1 MLYWAGNNLNFPPQI
16 PFKHYQVT
24 IASSALMDGVRRK
37 TCKREK
43 VAVAGSKRE
52 KETLAE
58 DIYPKETHKRKTFR
72 RERKALADTIE
83 ETHERKT
90 FKREKEALEAI
101 EDFSLKDTQR
111 IKPTHMREKGSL
123 RDIEDFSLEETLKI
137 RASLLGWYD
146 KNQRILPWRANSVR
160 ESEER
165 EDAEARAYA
174 VWVSEV
180 MLQQTRVATVIRYYG
195 RWMEKWPSI
204 HHLAQASQEEVNEMW
219 AGLGYY
225 RRARYLLEGAKSVVQ
240 GGQFPRT
247 VPDLRKVQGVGDYTA
262 GAIASI
268 AFKQAVPVV
277 DGNVIRVIARLKAI
291 SSNPKE
297 STTVKGFWKLA
308 GQLVDP
314 ERPGDFNQALM
325 ELGSTLCTPSSP
337 SCSSCPVSKRC
348 QALSL
353 SKTPNSGKEILVTDF
368 PVKVSKVKQ
377 REDFAAVC
385 LVEITEKLDLESWKL
400 ESEKDIF
407 LMIKRPDEGLLAGLW
422 EFPSVLLDETNMGL
436 CTRRSAMNKYLKGT
450 FGLET
455 NRSSRVIFRGDVGE
469 YVHIFTHIRLKMHV
483 ELLVL
488 NLKGGIDTSNVKND
502 SQGICWRC
510 VDENSIKNIGL
521 TSGVRKVYNMI
532 QDFKKKGLLQN
543 PVRGP
548 KKKDV

>member
-24 IASSALMDGVRRK
+24 IASSALMDDVRRK

-204 HHLAQASQEEVNEMW
+204 HHLAQASQE
-219 AGLGYY
+219 
-225 RRARYLLEGAKSVVQ
+225 
-240 GGQFPRT
+240 
-247 VPDLRKVQGVGDYTA
+247 
-262 GAIASI
+262 
-268 AFKQAVPVV
+268 AVPVV